1 MDRIKIPNSFAA
13 RLEAQ
18 GLSPVG
24 VLRQAR
30 LPQTLLC
37 QEKITLCTDQ
47 FFSLWRAVGE
57 LNRDP
62 AVGLKIGRDPRVE
75 RYDPV
80 TTAALS
86 ARSFGDALAQLARY
100 KHLVCSEEVHL
111 LEQEDAVSI
120 EFVWPLATGPAPPLL
135 LDAVFSSVIA
145 LGRRGTGRA
154 LSPERVEFTRKAS
167 HRTLYETD
175 FGCPVTFGAP
185 SNALIYSAGALG
197 QGFVTS
203 NPDLLAM
210 LSPSLEAALTQQSA
224 GQTLPDQVKSLQ
236 RRLLT
241 AQRSGIQEVAAEMN
255 LSPRT
260 LQRRLRKM
268 GVHYKD
274 LLQNVRC
281 ETAQEYLRQSSLG
294 LEEIAFLLG
303 YEETNSFHRAFQD
316 WTGTPPGRWR
326 ATRRSEEENPA
337 PTAKQMAI

>member
-18 GLSPVG
+18 GLSPVS
-24 VLRQAR
+24 VLRQAH

-37 QEKITLCTDQ
+37 QEKITLRTDQ
-47 FFSLWRAVGE
+47 FFSLWPAVGV
-57 LNRDP
+57 LSDDP
-62 AVGLKIGRDPRVE
+62 AVGLKIGSDPRVE

-86 ARSFGDALAQLARY
+86 ARSFGEALVQLARY

-111 LEQEDAVSI
+111 TEKDDTVAI
-120 EFVWPLATGPAPPLL
+120 KFVWPLATGLPPSLL
-135 LDAVFSSVIA
+135 LDAVFASVIA

-154 LSPERVEFTRKAS
+154 LSPERVQFTRKAS
-167 HRTLYETD
+167 HRALYETH
-175 FGCPVTFGAP
+175 FGCPVMFGAP
-185 SNALIYSAGALG
+185 CDALTYSAAALR
-197 QGFVTS
+197 QMFVTS

-210 LSPSLEAALTQQSA
+210 LSPSLEAALAQQSA
-224 GQTLPDQVKSLQ
+224 RQMLPDQVKSVQ

-260 LQRRLRKM
+260 LQRRLRNL

-274 LLQNVRC
+274 LLEYVRC

-303 YEETNSFHRAFQD
+303 YEETNSFHRAFHD

-326 ATRRSEEENPA
+326 AMRQYEEENSA
-337 PTAKQMAI
+337 SAAKQTAI

>member
-18 GLSPVG
+18 GLSSVS

-37 QEKITLCTDQ
+37 REKITLCTDQ
-47 FFSLWRAVGE
+47 FFSIWRAVGE
-57 LNRDP
+57 LSGDP
-62 AVGLKIGRDPRVE
+62 AVGLKIGSDPRVE

-80 TTAALS
+80 TTAAL
-86 ARSFGDALAQLARY
+86 AAGSFGDALAQLARY

-111 LEQEDAVSI
+111 VEKDDTVAI
-120 EFVWPLATGPAPPLL
+120 KFAWPLATGHAPSLL
-135 LDAVFSSVIA
+135 LDAVFASVTA
-145 LGRRGTGRA
+145 LGRRGTGQS
-154 LSPERVEFTRKAS
+154 LSPERVQFTRKAG
-167 HRTLYETD
+167 HRALYETH

-185 SNALIYSAGALG
+185 CDAQTYSVEGLR
-197 QGFVTS
+197 QTFVTS

-210 LSPSLEAALTQQSA
+210 LSPSLEAALAQQSA
-224 GQTLPDQVKSLQ
+224 GQILPDQVKSIQ
-236 RRLLT
+236 RRLLA

-260 LQRRLRKM
+260 LQRRLRDL

-274 LLQNVRC
+274 LLEHVRC

-326 ATRRSEEENPA
+326 AMRQHEKENSA
-337 PTAKQMAI
+337 SAAKQTAI